1 MEFKILAGILVSLF
15 ILGGISSASAID
27 CYDGYSTIN
36 VAKENAFELDL
47 LYNERITNDGYD
59 HNMLKL
65 KSMKSSEP
73 IGDYWVNM
81 YTFEPLKTGTTKV
94 TIKTQVLWW
103 EQERQVDV
111 NIT

>member
-1 MEFKILAGILVSLF
+1 MELKILAGILVSLF

-27 CYDGYSTIN
+27 CYDGYGTIN

-47 LYNERITNDGYD
+47 LYNEWISDDGYD

-65 KSMKSSEP
+65 KSMERSDP
-73 IGDYWVNM
+73 IDGYWVNM

-94 TIKTQVLWW
+94 TIKAQVLWW
-103 EQERQVDV
+103 EEQRQVDV